1 MPVLL
6 EALWAVGKADSRCG
20 ALSHSHSIPGLLLCI
35 LALQL
40 CLQDSLATAVHN
52 TAASTM
58 VTATKNTS
66 AATKNTLVGVVTT
79 KKASL
84 VAVTTKNTSVATQ
97 NAAVVVVTKNT
108 SVIAMATKNTSAAT
122 KNTSVM
128 AMATK
133 NISVATNNTSVLV
146 KATKNALAATKNTPV
161 MAMTTKNASAATKNG
176 LVVVAS
182 TKEASAATKNTSEV
196 MVTNNASL
204 VATNTSVK
212 GAEET
217 MQTCQSFQCSG
228 ERCYQDA
235 AHTNRTTTCH
245 NETYCELYRFSSTNY
260 TARCS
265 GGCSVEPCSTN
276 SSVSRQQCALECCA
290 GPLCLQLNASAYGIA
305 QLRSAVEMGDGWGES
320 WRGCGCTSAALSLEL
335 GEGQGG
341 SSDCYVSSAGESGP
355 VWLWRIPCGL
365 WPASQGSSCVC
376 R

>member
-1 MPVLL
+1 MLPTGPSGLCHGSGRDTELTEYVFPWCFLHQ
-6 EALWAVGKADSRCG
+6 AG
-20 ALSHSHSIPGLLLCI
+20 AFYFS
-35 LALQL
+35 
-40 CLQDSLATAVHN
+40 VHN
-52 TAASTM
+52 TAASTT
-58 VTATKNTS
+58 VTATKSTS

-97 NAAVVVVTKNT
+97 NAAVVAVTKNT
-108 SVIAMATKNTSAAT
+108 SVVAMATKNTSAAT
-122 KNTSVM
+122 K
-128 AMATK
+128 
-133 NISVATNNTSVLV
+133 NTSVLV
-146 KATKNALAATKNTPV
+146 KATKNALAATKNTSV

-182 TKEASAATKNTSEV
+182 TKEASAATKNTSV
-196 MVTNNASL
+196 VVVTNNASL

-235 AHTNRTTTCH
+235 GHANRTTTCH

-290 GPLCLQLNASAYGIA
+290 GPLCLQLNASAYGIT

-320 WRGCGCTSAALSLEL
+320 WRGCGCTSSALSLEL
-335 GEGQGG
+335 GDLPPTTTSTVPLTATTTTTPRPPPQNVDEE
-341 SSDCYVSSAGESGP
+341 D
-355 VWLWRIPCGL
+355 GL
-365 WPASQGSSCVC
+365 ELHG
-376 R
+376 RM